1 MSAVDDLCRSYLD
14 LRWHIDPADGSAAG
28 AVAHDARLGHFD
40 GESVREHLAALR
52 ALAGAAEELDTADLA
67 EEIDRTA
74 LLDDMRVLAFRFE
87 YERPHERNP
96 GFWLNHLFHGIY
108 TLLAREG
115 EAAARAPAVL
125 ERLRATPAFLDAAR
139 ATIRQPSNVLV
150 DAALGTLG
158 GGGALIAQATATFG
172 AAAPPLAEEIT
183 ASARAAL
190 EALAAFGRA
199 LGTDIRPSDD
209 LHAFAVGEEQF
220 ERRLH
225 HEHALRGGAPEMWRY
240 GMHLQDEVEAEIVK
254 AAAVIDPTRSWRDVV
269 ERVREL
275 SAPTGDLLP
284 LYEREIERARAFVE
298 ERGLMRRPDVPLH
311 VMPTPSFMAPL
322 VPFAAY
328 DPPPVETGGPGRFY
342 VTVPPDDAEPE
353 QRRRILRQHSA
364 YEVPSTVVHEA
375 YPGHHLQLSAARAL
389 ESEVRRHLWTPV
401 AVEGWALYAETLMY
415 EEGFHADPEARLFH
429 LVNLLWRATRIVLD
443 VGLHTRGMSPAEAV
457 EMLVDRLPIERRS
470 AEAEVRRYCAMPT
483 YQLAYA
489 VGRREILALRRSWRA
504 AAGPSAPLAGF
515 HEQLLSYGGL
525 PTSLARWGM
534 GLDAE

>member
-14 LRWHIDPADGSAAG
+14 LRWHVDPADGSAAG
-28 AVAHDARLGHFD
+28 ASDHDARLGRFD
-40 GESVREHLAALR
+40 TEAMREHLAAFR
-52 ALAGAAEELDTADLA
+52 ALAGAAEELDTSDLA

-74 LLDDMRVLAFRFE
+74 LLDDMRVVTFRFE
-87 YERPHERNP
+87 HERPHERNP
-96 GFWLNHLFHGIY
+96 GFWLNHLFQSIY

-115 EAAARAPAVL
+115 PAAERAPAVL
-125 ERLRATPAFLDAAR
+125 ERLRAAPAFLDAAR
-139 ATIRQPSNVLV
+139 ATIRQPPIVFV

-158 GGGALIAQATATFG
+158 GGGELIAQATAHFG
-172 AAAPPLAEEIT
+172 AASPALVEELT
-183 ASARAAL
+183 AAAQAAL

-199 LGTDIRPSDD
+199 LGSDIRPSDD
-209 LHAFAVGEEQF
+209 LHSFAAGEEQF

-240 GMHLQDEVEAEIVK
+240 GMHLQEEVEAGIVAL
-254 AAAVIDPTRSWRDVV
+254 AATIDARRPWREVV
-269 ERVREL
+269 AGIREA
-275 SAPTGDLLP
+275 SAPGGDP
-284 LYEREIERARAFVE
+284 LALYQGEVDRARDFVE

-311 VMPTPSFMAPL
+311 VVATPPFMVPL

-342 VTVPPDDAEPE
+342 VTVPPADADPAT
-353 QRRRILRQHSA
+353 RRRILRQHSA
-364 YEVPSTVVHEA
+364 FEVPSTVVHEA

-389 ESEVRRHLWTPV
+389 PSQVRRHLWTPV

-415 EEGFHADPEARLFH
+415 EEGYHRDPEARLLH

-443 VGLHTRGMSPAEAV
+443 VGLHTRGMSPTEAV
-457 EMLVDRLPIERRS
+457 DLMVERLPIERRS

-489 VGRREILALRRSWRA
+489 VGRREILSLRRAWRS
-504 AAGPSAPLAGF
+504 AAGPSAPLADF
-515 HEQLLSYGGL
+515 HHALLSYGGL